1 VAFSPTIVL
10 ATVAAATLA
19 SFTVGLGQFVLVA
32 AG

>member
-1 VAFSPTIVL
+1 VL